1 MTEDLNILLLENSK
15 MDAELVKHA
24 LMRAEFNCKVRHA
37 VNKSEFTTMIKDS
50 TPDIVLADF
59 YLDGFTGLEALAIA
73 REVHPDVPFIVLT
86 GTINEQI
93 AMDCLNAGVDD
104 YVTKEHLIRLSPS
117 IRVTIAQR
125 NAAKAKKQVE
135 ETLHY
140 REEYYRSLIESVTD
154 VIAVVN
160 EQGVLRFISPAAH
173 RLLGYEAGTLQDRD
187 LAELLHDED
196 INKCRKYVLSTLDL
210 SEGRANS
217 VELRLRKRSGGH
229 VATDCVA
236 KRLRIQGLEEK
247 QAVVV
252 FRDIT
257 DRKEFEQSLIEAKN
271 KAEEMDQL
279 KTHMLANLSHEIRTP
294 MNAILGFSSI
304 LKNDLQGHDGHEF
317 ADLIN
322 TSANRLMLTLDNIIT
337 LAQLESGD
345 INRSDLEPVELSSE
359 LFELFSLFESRI
371 TDAGLVSIMDI
382 ENNQQ
387 LFSRINSTLFRKI
400 VESLLDNAVKFT
412 KEGSV
417 KLSLKEK
424 QGSAIVS
431 VSDTGIGI
439 SEEFLPQLFTPFTQ
453 ESAGR
458 NRNYEGTGLGLALT
472 QLAVEQMG
480 GSISVSTS
488 KNYGSTFT
496 VTFPLDKSVVT
507 TTSASGTTEEAVLE
521 EVQSD
526 VAVLAVEDDGVN
538 QFLLQEYLS
547 EYCDITVAGSAEEAI
562 EACKKTQFELILQD
576 INLGTSRFDGIEV
589 MKTVREMEQ
598 YREVPIVA
606 ATAYASD
613 KDRQVFLSEGFSDY
627 VAKPY
632 TKEQLLSVLKKFFLE
647 RLATKM

>member
-1 MTEDLNILLLENSK
+1 

-24 LMRAEFNCKVRHA
+24 LMRAEFNCNVTHA
-37 VNKSEFTTMIKDS
+37 SNRSEFTDKIQNS

-73 REVHPDVPFIVLT
+73 RDSHPDIPFIVLT

-125 NAAKAKKQVE
+125 NAAKAKRQVE

-160 EQGVLRFISPAAH
+160 EQGILRFMSPAAH
-173 RLLGYEAGTLQDRD
+173 RLLGYDVGTLQDRE
-187 LAELLHDED
+187 LKELLHED
-196 INKCRKYVLSTLDL
+196 DIETCKTYVLSTLDRAHT
-210 SEGRANS
+210 GRTGS
-217 VELRLRKRSGGH
+217 VELRLRKRTGGH
-229 VATDCVA
+229 VSTDCVA
-236 KRLRIQGLEEK
+236 KRLRIQGLTEK

-257 DRKEFEQSLIEAKN
+257 DRKDFERSLIEAKN

-317 ADLIN
+317 AELIN

-345 INRSDLEPVELSSE
+345 ISLNDLEPVELTSE
-359 LFELFSLFESRI
+359 LFELFGLFEPRI
-371 TDAGLVSIMDI
+371 TESGIMSIMDI
-382 ENNQQ
+382 EEGKQ

-424 QGSAIVS
+424 QGYAIIS
-431 VSDTGIGI
+431 VSDTGIGV

-496 VTFPLDKSVVT
+496 VSFPLDTSVEPMIEQEETSTSVT
-507 TTSASGTTEEAVLE
+507 AVPANAH
-521 EVQSD
+521 EVS
-526 VAVLAVEDDGVN
+526 VLAVEDDGVN

-547 EYCDITVAGSAEEAI
+547 DYCAITVVGTADEALN
-562 EACKKTQFELILQD
+562 ACSNKRFDLVLQD

-589 MKTVREMEQ
+589 MKALREKDS
-598 YREVPIVA
+598 YRETPVIA

-613 KDRQVFLSEGFSDY
+613 KDRQLFLSEGFSDY

-632 TKEQLLSVLKKFFLE
+632 TKEQLVLVLKKYFTE
-647 RLATKM
+647 RIPSNM